1 MGTGNSYIVQ
11 DAAKY
16 ISEYVW
22 PRDELLL
29 RLEEEARQERIPI
42 IHLES
47 IQLLH
52 QLVRIK
58 KAISILEIG
67 TAIGYS
73 AIWLARAHSKANI
86 ISLEIDERMV
96 VRAQANIQEAGLADR
111 ITVIH
116 RDATLGL
123 PKPYDEMK
131 FDFIFLD
138 AAKKNYD
145 QFLSLYLP
153 QLLPEGLLVVDNV
166 LFHGLVFRHPEER
179 RQAWIAQQ
187 LDDFNHKLFQHP
199 ELLTTIHPIGDGLSI
214 SIKTTMQK

>member
-1 MGTGNSYIVQ
+1 MVTGNSYIVQ
-11 DAAKY
+11 DAANY

-58 KAISILEIG
+58 QAKTILEVG

-73 AIWLARAHSKANI
+73 TIWLARASEQAQVV
-86 ISLEIDERMV
+86 SLEIDERMV
-96 VRAQANIQEAGLADR
+96 ARAQANIQEAGLANR
-111 ITVIH
+111 VTVLH

-123 PKPYDEMK
+123 PKPYDEMQ
-131 FDFIFLD
+131 FDFIFFD

-145 QFLSLYLP
+145 QFLSLYVP
-153 QLLPEGLLVVDNV
+153 QLMTEGLLVVDNV

-187 LDDFNHKLFQHP
+187 LDGFNHKIFYHP

-214 SIKTTMQK
+214 SIKTSTTK